1 MRNCCIR
8 VALLST
14 LLGLSA
20 VGLSAQ
26 TWDAATQARSWAKQD
41 KDDSFTFFDPAAK
54 ALQTWTRDGG
64 SLGSLSLARLDE
76 VPVRWLLDPR
86 NYAWVAT
93 GATMTLFD
101 KTGRNLASLK
111 LPAEVGDV
119 CWDPKGFVI
128 SFRTPEPY
136 LEKRD
141 FKSHA
146 LLWSFGAKPVKG
158 EGPAPQD
165 RRPILMDDAGNV
177 LMADGRSL
185 NLSTLDGNTGQKR
198 SETNFKLPSGESAPS
213 LDGNAADRDPLALW
227 PGKGVVFATVKAS
240 QVPAAVRGT
249 LQGLVLARL
258 DLTSSIVEFLATGL
272 DETHVLVGVLDSDA
286 VFASP
291 KGGLLLVKVK

>member
-1 MRNCCIR
+1 MRNCRIC
-8 VALLST
+8 VSLLSL

-20 VGLSAQ
+20 LNLRAQ
-26 TWDAATQARSWAKQD
+26 AWDAPTQARGWAKQD
-41 KDDSFTFFDPAAK
+41 KDDSFTFFDPVART
-54 ALQTWTRDGG
+54 LQTWTRDGG

-76 VPVRWLLDPR
+76 APARWLLDPR
-86 NYAWVAT
+86 NNAWVAS

-101 KTGRNLASLK
+101 KTGRSLTSLK

-119 CWDPKGFVI
+119 CWDAKGFVI
-128 SFRTPEPY
+128 SFRSPEPY

-141 FKSHA
+141 FKNYT

-185 NLSTLDGNTGQKR
+185 NLSILEGNTGQKR
-198 SETNFKLPSGESAPS
+198 SETSLKLATGEPAPP
-213 LDGNAADRDPLALW
+213 LEGNAADRDPLALW
-227 PGKGVVFATVKAS
+227 LGKGVVFASVKAN
-240 QVPAAVRGT
+240 QVPAASRGT

-258 DLTSSIVEFLATGL
+258 DLANSSLEFLATGL
-272 DETHVLVGVLDSDA
+272 DETHVLVGVLEADA

-291 KGGLLLVKVK
+291 KGGLLLVKIK